1 VVAAQPAMSG
11 RRNVLI
17 LAALFA
23 ILLVVTLLQSQQ
35 IVFRPSAPT
44 PLPTGIYRRVFPEM
58 AVLDILA
65 IRLENPQTG
74 ATFTI
79 SRASDGT
86 WTAPDSEQTLDTDV
100 ATMIAQTI
108 VLLPYE
114 GTVTLTE
121 DSDLDTYGFQAEPR
135 LLVQVLMSNGD
146 SHIVAIGEVTPSEAA
161 FYALVDE
168 RDEVYLL
175 DGRAVAYLLT
185 TLESPPVS

>member
-1 VVAAQPAMSG
+1 
-11 RRNVLI
+11 
-17 LAALFA
+17 
-23 ILLVVTLLQSQQ
+23 
-35 IVFRPSAPT
+35 
-44 PLPTGIYRRVFPEM
+44 M
-58 AVLDILA
+58 AVLDIQA
-65 IRLENPQTG
+65 IRLENPLTG

-86 WTAPDSEQTLDTDV
+86 WTAPESDQTLDTDV

-114 GTVTLTE
+114 GIVTLTE
-121 DSDLDTYGFQAEPR
+121 DSDLDTYGFQSQPR
-135 LLVQVLMSNGD
+135 LFVQVLMSNGD
-146 SHIVAIGEVTPSEAA
+146 AHIVAIGEVTPSQAA

-168 RDEVYLL
+168 RNEVYLL